1 MIKQY
6 ALINNTIKEVSEV
19 KINRKKGNVRYIEYC
34 YYGFLFPEETINC
47 VTNIDN
53 FTLGTKDELIRII
66 RKRELYTQNIKEN
79 KKNEVIKMLG
89 SQIKKL
95 NNTELYILDL
105 LIEDALGVLAES
117 IAENKGDIFYM
128 IKHITKKV
136 LQYMEFN
143 SSSRNAYMDYM
154 H

>member
-6 ALINNTIKEVSEV
+6 ALINNTIKEVSEI
-19 KINRKKGNVRYIEYC
+19 KINKEKGNVQYIEHC
-34 YYGFLFPEETINC
+34 YYGFLSPEETINC

-53 FTLGTKDELIRII
+53 FKLGTKDELIRII
-66 RKRELYTQNIKEN
+66 RERELYTQKIKEN
-79 KKNEVIKMLG
+79 KKNEVIKILG
-89 SQIKKL
+89 TQIKKL

-105 LIEDALGVLAES
+105 LIKDESGVLEES
-117 IAENKGDIFYM
+117 VAENKGDIFYT

-143 SSSRNAYMDYM
+143 SSLINAYMDYM